1 MKFLI
6 WLIFWVCIEVIVLK
20 TSLNEILQEHL
31 DMTSAIHNRDAL
43 KTGLLMLNHLENAK
57 QAFLFYDIFS
67 LILGFL
73 LAK

>member
-6 WLIFWVCIEVIVLK
+6 RLIFWVCIEVIGLK
-20 TSLNEILQEHL
+20 RSLNETLQEHL
-31 DMTSAIHNRDAL
+31 DMTSSIHNRDAL
-43 KTGLLMLNHLENAK
+43 KTGLLMRNNLENAK